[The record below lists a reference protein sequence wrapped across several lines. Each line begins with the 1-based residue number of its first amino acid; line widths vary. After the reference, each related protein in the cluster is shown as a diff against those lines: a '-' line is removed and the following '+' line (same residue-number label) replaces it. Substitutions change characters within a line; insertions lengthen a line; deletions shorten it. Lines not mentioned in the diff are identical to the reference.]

1 MKSKNPVKP
10 QNHVT
15 LSKQTKYKV
24 PINYLPLATIEV
36 AQRKAPDL
44 PGAFPVSPNISE
56 MNTYRHHCPK
66 L

>member
-36 AQRKAPDL
+36 AQRKPRIF
-44 PGAFPVSPNISE
+44 PGLLFFSPNISE